1 MGQAELEACLPVAAA
16 CRARGVRCEVYPDK
30 AKMKKQMSY
39 ANAQNV
45 PFVAIVGESELA
57 EGKLMLKNMVSGE
70 QKLVAPEE
78 LIDIVAGE

>member
-1 MGQAELEACLPVAAA
+1 
-16 CRARGVRCEVYPDK
+16 VYPDK

-70 QKLVAPEE
+70 QKLVTPDE
-78 LIDIVAGE
+78 LVNIVAGE